1 MLKNSIVVPKGTKN
15 KQRLVFEGEGHANRT
30 SIPGDLVVTIKYR
43 DVPGWIRRDNDLI
56 YKMKISFKEA
66 MLGFERFIG

>member
-1 MLKNSIVVPKGTKN
+1 MPKGTKE

-43 DVPGWIRRDNDLI
+43 QVAGWVRRDNDLI
-56 YKMKISFKEA
+56 YKMTINFEEA
-66 MLGFERFIG
+66 MLGFNRLISTYYMR